1 MRSPP
6 SSWRG
11 RPKAESF
18 QPIRDRPECPVPAEC
33 GRHRTGSKPS
43 EAIGVTRPTLS
54 HIENGKIA
62 YTEERLERIA
72 DELQAHQAAILLDYG
87 APAQTGKE

>member
-1 MRSPP
+1 M
-6 SSWRG
+6 
-11 RPKAESF
+11 A
-18 QPIRDRPECPVPAEC
+18 
-33 GRHRTGSKPS
+33 
-43 EAIGVTRPTLS
+43 EAIGVTHPTLRR
-54 HIENGKIA
+54 IENGKVA